1 MRISRLAAEHFWP
14 AWPNAERTTSRIAA
28 SMSAA
33 SVTTMAFLPL
43 VSASRRSRGFQ
54 PRNNCAVSY
63 EPVSTTV
70 ATSSW
75 VIRRRPTSSS
85 GQATYCRT
93 SRGTPARQ
101 HWLASSQ
108 AVWRVS
114 GGGLRIT
121 VLPAI
126 RAASTPPAGIAY
138 GKFHGDATTTTP
150 YGRGAPGGSSVV
162 A

>member
-1 MRISRLAAEHFWP
+1 MARLAAEHFWP
-14 AWPNAERTTSRIAA
+14 ACPNADRTMSRIAA
-28 SMSAA
+28 SMSAD

-43 VSASRRSRGFQ
+43 VSASKRSDGFQ
-54 PRNNCAVSY
+54 SRNIWAVAY
-63 EPVSTTV
+63 APVSTTV

-75 VIRRRPTSSS
+75 VISRVPTSLS
-85 GQATYCRT
+85 GHATNCRT
-93 SRGTPARQ
+93 SRGTPALQ
-101 HWLASSQ
+101 HWFASSH

-114 GGGLRIT
+114 GGGFRST

-126 RAASTPPAGIAY
+126 NAASTPPAGIAY

-150 YGRGAPGGSSVV
+150 YGAVPAGISAV